1 MATVKKNII
10 TQGLSGTLGGT
21 IVFRQVGDRTIVST
35 APAHNTNPPTAK
47 QLAHRQRFQEAS
59 VYAKAQLQDPD
70 IKAEYEAIGQNRNIS
85 AYAVAVA
92 DFMQGPDIQEI
103 DLSDYSGDPGD
114 MIRVRVTD
122 GFKVETVRVIITNG
136 DGSQVE
142 AGNAVQQQ
150 NAVDWVYTA
159 TTRNA
164 SLNGDKIT
172 IQALDMPG
180 NRSEKERML

>member
-21 IVFRQVGDRTIVST
+21 IVFRQRGDQTIVST
-35 APAHNTNPPTAK
+35 SPAPNTNPPTAK
-47 QLAHRQRFQEAS
+47 QLAQRQRFQEAS

-70 IKAEYEAIGQNRNIS
+70 IKAEYEASKDNRLMS

-92 DFMQGPDIQEI
+92 DFLQAPDIQEI
-103 DLSDYSGDPGD
+103 DLSDYNGDPGD
-114 MIRVRVTD
+114 TIRVRVTD
-122 GFKVETVRVIITNG
+122 DFRVDAVRVIITNG

-142 AGNAVQQQ
+142 AGDAVQQQ

-159 TTRNA
+159 TTNNA
-164 SLNGDKIT
+164 SLDGDKII
-172 IQALDMPG
+172 IQAFDVPG
-180 NRSEKERML
+180 NRSESERTL

>member
-10 TQGLSGTLGGT
+10 TQGLSGTLGGA

-35 APAHNTNPPTAK
+35 PPAPNSNPPTAK
-47 QLAHRQRFQEAS
+47 QLAARQRFQEAS

-70 IKAEYEAIGQNRNIS
+70 LKAEYEAIGETRRMS

-92 DFMQGPDIQEI
+92 DFLKGPDIQEI

-114 MIRVRVTD
+114 TIRVRVTD
-122 GFKVETVRVIITNG
+122 GFRVDAVRVIITNG

-142 AGNAVQQQ
+142 AGDAVQQQ
-150 NAVDWVYTA
+150 KAIDWVYTA
-159 TTRNA
+159 TA
-164 SLNGDKIT
+164 SNPNLNGDKIT
-172 IQALDMPG
+172 VQALDVPG
-180 NRSEKERML
+180 NRSEEERTL

>member
-10 TQGLSGTLGGT
+10 TQGLSGMLGGT
-21 IVFRQVGDRTIVST
+21 IVFRQVGDQTIVST
-35 APAHNTNPPTAK
+35 PPTPTQNPPTAK
-47 QLAHRQRFQEAS
+47 QVAHRQRFQEAS

-70 IKAEYEAIGQNRNIS
+70 MKAEYEAMGEARHLT

-92 DFMQGPDIQEI
+92 DFMQAPDIQEI
-103 DLSDYSGDPGD
+103 DLSDYSGDAGD
-114 MIRVRVTD
+114 TIRVRVTD
-122 GFKVETVRVIITNG
+122 GFRVETVRVIITNG

-142 AGNAVQQQ
+142 AGDAVQQQ

-159 TTRNA
+159 TVNNA

-172 IQALDMPG
+172 I
-180 NRSEKERML
+180 